1 MGASPATG
9 GDGPAFQPE
18 DRAAFAEVVDEVL
31 RSEPLRRGL
40 RTAPEGTAAL
50 LRDWALASAEDVA
63 RPAAAEYRELCRVR
77 AGGGVAGAAPGS
89 RMPGGSG
96 GGLLAALAVLVPLV
110 AAAAAVIF
118 LLLGY
123 VLTLVET
130 QRDVGESL
138 VVTGWSGAA
147 VAAVTGAA
155 GMCRLLVTA
164 RRHSKAGPRTDDRA
178 EDRTDDRTDDGAA
191 RSGTDG
197 RTEAARRRV
206 AAAREAWRAAL
217 RDRAVLPYLRARLPE
232 AERALGLS
240 PANCRRGDGRR

>member
-77 AGGGVAGAAPGS
+77 AGGGAAGAADGS
-89 RMPGGSG
+89 RTPGGSG

-138 VVTGWSGAA
+138 VVTGWSGAG

-155 GMCRLLVTA
+155 GMCRLLITA
-164 RRHSKAGPRTDDRA
+164 RRHSKTGPRTDDRA
-178 EDRTDDRTDDGAA
+178 EGGAEDRTDDGAA

-197 RTEAARRRV
+197 RAEAARRRV

>member
-50 LRDWALASAEDVA
+50 LRDWALASAEEVA

-89 RMPGGSG
+89 RTPGGSG

-155 GMCRLLVTA
+155 GMCRLLITA
-164 RRHSKAGPRTDDRA
+164 RRHSKTGPRTDDRA
-178 EDRTDDRTDDGAA
+178 EDRTGDGAA

-197 RTEAARRRV
+197 RAEAARRRV